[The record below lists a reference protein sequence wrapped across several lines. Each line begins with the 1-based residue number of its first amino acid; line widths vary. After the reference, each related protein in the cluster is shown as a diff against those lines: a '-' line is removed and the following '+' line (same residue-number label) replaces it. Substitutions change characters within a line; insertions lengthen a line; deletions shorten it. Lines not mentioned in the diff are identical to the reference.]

1 MARQYEKAAPKA
13 AARPKAAD
21 WQKTAGTYIAGRA
34 MLDEMDGVAIE
45 MERKWGAGRLRML
58 VDVDLRERFDRQRY
72 LVNHAIHHGD
82 LEEVRVQAQRMI
94 KAWRAADRVA
104 TEAAQ
109 PRMASGVWEIALA
122 NGRVLA
128 LARSASEAATYDAG
142 GRQVELWTLD
152 EVARMVEGGHF
163 IQSVKRAF
171 MGAEVVAVR
180 TTVGDPLLGLPDS
193 RAGLTDNLD
202 DEIPFPF
209 GR

>member
-1 MARQYEKAAPKA
+1 MAKQYEKPAPKA
-13 AARPKAAD
+13 VQRPAAPS
-21 WQKTAGTYIAGRA
+21 WQRSPGTYIAGQA

-82 LEEVRVQAQRMI
+82 LEQVRLQAQRMI
-94 KAWRAADRVA
+94 KAWQAADRVA

-109 PRMASGVWEIALA
+109 PRLASGVWEIALT

-128 LARSASEAATYDAG
+128 LARSATEAATYDAG
-142 GRQVELWTLD
+142 GRDVELWTLE
-152 EVARMVEGGHF
+152 EVARMVEGGYF
-163 IQSVKRAF
+163 IQSIKRSF
-171 MGAEVVAVR
+171 PGAVVVAVR
-180 TTVGDPLLGLPDS
+180 SSLDDPLLKLPDS

-202 DEIPFPF
+202 DDIPF
-209 GR
+209 

>member
-1 MARQYEKAAPKA
+1 MARQYEKPAPKA
-13 AARPKAAD
+13 AQRPAAPD
-21 WQKTAGTYIAGRA
+21 WQRSPGTYIAGQA

-82 LEEVRVQAQRMI
+82 LEQVRVQAQRMI
-94 KAWRAADRVA
+94 KAWQAADRAA

-109 PRMASGVWEIALA
+109 PRLASGVWEIALA

-142 GRQVELWTLD
+142 GRDVELWTLE

-163 IQSVKRAF
+163 VQSVKRAF
-171 MGAEVVAVR
+171 PGAVVVAVR
-180 TTVGDPLLGLPDS
+180 ASVSDPLLALPDS

-202 DEIPFPF
+202 DDIPF
-209 GR
+209 

>member
-1 MARQYEKAAPKA
+1 MAKQYEKPAPKA
-13 AARPKAAD
+13 VQRPAAPD
-21 WQKTAGTYIAGRA
+21 WQRSPGTYIAGQA

-82 LEEVRVQAQRMI
+82 LEEVRQQAQRMI
-94 KAWRAADRVA
+94 KAWQAADRVA

-109 PRMASGVWEIALA
+109 PRLASGVWEIALA

-128 LARSASEAATYDAG
+128 LARSATEVATYDAG
-142 GRQVELWTLD
+142 GRDVELWTLE

-163 IQSVKRAF
+163 IQSVKRSF
-171 MGAEVVAVR
+171 PGAVVVAVR
-180 TTVGDPLLGLPDS
+180 ASIDDPLLRLADS
-193 RAGLTDNLD
+193 RAGLD
-202 DEIPFPF
+202 DDIPF
-209 GR
+209 G